1 MMAAINIP
9 VQSEAAYWQGMTST
23 GQEQAQMLLVIME
36 MGCWMRSLLHIDWA
50 KVIKF

>member
-36 MGCWMRSLLHIDWA
+36 MGLLNEIFIAYWLSQGD
-50 KVIKF
+50 